1 MWTGD
6 MSIEQAAQIVERF
19 LDRSSLYPQEWHD
32 FVETPQ
38 RNGAVVSLRK
48 SCYQLDPLV
57 NKPGSPDASAV
68 AELRQILTVLRS
80 QT

>member
-1 MWTGD
+1 
-6 MSIEQAAQIVERF
+6 MSVEQAAQIVEHF
-19 LDRSSLYPQEWHD
+19 LDGSSLYPQKWHD

-38 RNGAVVSLRK
+38 RNGAVESFR
-48 SCYQLDPLV
+48 CYQLDPPV
-57 NKPGSPDASAV
+57 DKPGSPDASAV